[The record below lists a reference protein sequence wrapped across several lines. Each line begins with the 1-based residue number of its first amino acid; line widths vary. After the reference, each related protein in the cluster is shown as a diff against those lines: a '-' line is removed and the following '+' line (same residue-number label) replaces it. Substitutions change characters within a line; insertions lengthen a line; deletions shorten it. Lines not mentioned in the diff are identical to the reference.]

1 MTHTNQNIP
10 TEINRILIWIR
21 IEKCAVFTNFVAHSE
36 RKPDQ
41 PEGAQ
46 IIS

>member
-1 MTHTNQNIP
+1 MTPANQNIP
-10 TEINRILIWIR
+10 TENGI
-21 IEKCAVFTNFVAHSE
+21 VFGSLQFSKRE
-36 RKPDQ
+36 PDQ